1 MAAAIES
8 TGRSSS
14 ENILTEVRKFLRGAS
29 NERPMGRESHTKS
42 ALYLLQTLP
51 TARFAVL
58 EHLCSVFDE
67 AVSEHLMQL
76 MLNNSENPVDENRG
90 HLDGVIQDAC
100 GVLFNFIKTGPQAWA
115 PIISSWSLELLGQI
129 SQKYAS
135 HRVVPHA
142 NSLNE
147 LLQLWMTCTPT
158 KSLMEVATECFAA
171 MIQGAPDTCVDALL
185 EASVKYSP
193 HFDWVVAHIGSCFP
207 DTIITRV
214 LMCGLKDFCHN
225 GGRSADMEMM
235 SEERIPKMA
244 SVVGILGHL
253 ASKHSQEIRQALMK
267 LFEDSLNTN
276 SDTLKVTTV
285 PFLLQ
290 LASMSPMLL
299 QILTTDLIQAL
310 TPSVLNKL
318 SSQFAN
324 WKGSSS
330 HEYESFLTL
339 VIHLITMIDVGSYQ
353 VLQFFLNMA
362 EPREKPGVEAP
373 NTEVQQTCA
382 VLLNRL
388 VTELQ
393 RAVFHRHRDGKSDV
407 PLLASLTPQAILI
420 TEMLLNSQGQKAECL
435 VKLLSFVGLYN
446 GEDCTAEILAYI
458 ITESKEWH
466 QLKRFLELQLVKEVR
481 LGDILGR
488 TTCKL
493 MAYLQPPIVYCP
505 QRLLKNVLIL
515 LQRESKTENNSVIRS
530 TLLFYMRENWESLI
544 PLLSHTDLTVTMTT
558 LKILEIVCLTRPMS
572 SVSAIR
578 VSSALIIV
586 FFKSLELT
594 DPHEAQLSVR
604 VCKQCL
610 HQLCHHSFTQC
621 ILLRFL
627 LEGLTNRDTSFLF
640 GAKRRTSDQTQHR
653 DQHPKVSLLEENSKL
668 GTTLTLP
675 RSQSSVFHAGII
687 GSGLRSRSSGTGL
700 LQEHVK
706 RNKRCLL
713 DILHTC
719 SRQNFHHNV
728 DVAMETDAVHSVPL
742 RAKVRPLTL
751 SGDLCRMI
759 GSLVTE
765 LTTPDVLYNNRFW
778 PEEDSLRF
786 TVERDLYV
794 WKVFEE
800 NPVLWDVIELFSGN
814 SLAMCRC
821 SPVLKSLVA
830 ALMNHFE
837 CSRLPHANDTP
848 KQNES
853 ACRLIHCLSRSL
865 LLPDPLKYVSELFAL
880 VTSYE
885 AYLILL
891 AVWKYMKENPPT
903 EDPEEAKR
911 RVCETRHTDVVR
923 AILHSNIDK
932 MGHLFFRFFKE

>member
-8 TGRSSS
+8 TERSSS
-14 ENILTEVRKFLRGAS
+14 ETILNEVRKFLRGTSKEHAT
-29 NERPMGRESHTKS
+29 GRESYTKS

-67 AVSEHLMQL
+67 AVNEHLMRL
-76 MLNNSENPVDENRG
+76 LLNSENPVDENHS

-100 GVLFNFIKTGPQAWA
+100 GVLYNFIRTGPQAWA
-115 PIISSWSLELLGQI
+115 PIISSWSLKLLGQI
-129 SQKYAS
+129 SQEYAT
-135 HRVVPHA
+135 HRMVPHA

-171 MIQGAPDTCVDALL
+171 MIQGAPDSCVDALL

-253 ASKHSQEIRQALMK
+253 ASKHSQEIRLALMK
-267 LFEDSLNTN
+267 LFEDSIHTK

-299 QILTTDLIQAL
+299 QILTTDFIQSL
-310 TPSVLNKL
+310 TPTVLNKL

-324 WKGSSS
+324 WKASNA
-330 HEYESFLTL
+330 HEYESFLSL

-362 EPREKPGVEAP
+362 EPQEKPRVEMP
-373 NTEVQQTCA
+373 NAEVRQTCV

-393 RAVFHRHRDGKSDV
+393 RAVFHRQRDGKSDV
-407 PLLASLTPQAILI
+407 PLLASLTPQATHI
-420 TEMLLNSQGQKAECL
+420 TEMLLNSQGHKAECL
-435 VKLLSFVGLYN
+435 VKLLSFIGLYN

-515 LQRESKTENNSVIRS
+515 LQQESKARDNTVIRS

-544 PLLSHTDLTVTMTT
+544 PLLSHTDLSVTMTT
-558 LKILEIVCLTRPMS
+558 LKILEIVGLTRPTS

-578 VSSALIIV
+578 ISSALVIV
-586 FFKSLELT
+586 FFKSIELT
-594 DPHEAQLSVR
+594 DSHKAQRSVQ

-610 HQLCHHSFTQC
+610 HQLCHHSFVQC
-621 ILLRFL
+621 VLLRFL
-627 LEGLTNRDTSFLF
+627 LEGLTNRDTCFLF
-640 GAKRRTSDQTQHR
+640 GAKMLTGDQTDR
-653 DQHPKVSLLEENSKL
+653 KDQHPKVSLLEENNKH

-675 RSQSSVFHAGII
+675 HSQSSVFHAGII
-687 GSGLRSRSSGTGL
+687 GSGLRSRSSGTCL
-700 LQEHVK
+700 SKDHVN

-719 SRQNFHHNV
+719 SGQNVNHSPNV
-728 DVAMETDAVHSVPL
+728 TMETDTVHSDLPHN
-742 RAKVRPLTL
+742 KVRPLTL

-759 GSLVTE
+759 GSLITE

-794 WKVFEE
+794 WKVFDE
-800 NPVLWDVIELFSGN
+800 NPVLWDVTELYSGN

-821 SPVLKSLVA
+821 SPVLKSLMA

-837 CSRLPHANDTP
+837 CSRLSRARDTP

-865 LLPDPLKYVSELFAL
+865 LLPYPLKYVSELFPL

-885 AYLILL
+885 AYLLLL

-903 EDPEEAKR
+903 EDPEETKR
-911 RVCETRHTDVVR
+911 RVCETRHTDIVR
-923 AILHSNIDK
+923 AIFHSNIDK

>member
-1 MAAAIES
+1 M
-8 TGRSSS
+8 
-14 ENILTEVRKFLRGAS
+14 
-29 NERPMGRESHTKS
+29 
-42 ALYLLQTLP
+42 
-51 TARFAVL
+51 
-58 EHLCSVFDE
+58 
-67 AVSEHLMQL
+67 
-76 MLNNSENPVDENRG
+76 
-90 HLDGVIQDAC
+90 
-100 GVLFNFIKTGPQAWA
+100 
-115 PIISSWSLELLGQI
+115 
-129 SQKYAS
+129 
-135 HRVVPHA
+135 VPHA

-171 MIQGAPDTCVDALL
+171 MIQGAPDSCVDALL

-214 LMCGLKDFCHN
+214 LMCGLKDFCQN

-235 SEERIPKMA
+235 AEERIPKMA

-253 ASKHSQEIRQALMK
+253 ASKHSPEIRAALMK
-267 LFEDSLNTN
+267 LFDDSLHTQ

-318 SSQFAN
+318 SDQFAN
-324 WKGSSS
+324 WKESSS
-330 HEYESFLTL
+330 HEYESFLSL

-353 VLQFFLNMA
+353 VLQFFLNIA
-362 EPREKPGVEAP
+362 QPQEKTGEEVP
-373 NTEVQQTCA
+373 NKEVQETCA

-393 RAVFHRHRDGKSDV
+393 RAVFHRHREGKSDV
-407 PLLASLTPQAILI
+407 PLLASLTPEAIHI
-420 TEMLLNSQGQKAECL
+420 TEMLLNSKGQKAECL

-458 ITESKEWH
+458 ITESREWH

-488 TTCKL
+488 TTSKL

-515 LQRESKTENNSVIRS
+515 LQQENKTENNLKVIRS

-544 PLLSHTDLTVTMTT
+544 ALLSHTDLTVIMTT
-558 LKILEIVCLTRPMS
+558 LKILEIVGLSRPIS

-578 VSSALIIV
+578 ISSALVIV

-594 DPHEAQLSVR
+594 DAHKAQRSVR

-610 HQLCHHSFTQC
+610 RQLCHHSFVQC
-621 ILLRFL
+621 IVLRFL

-640 GAKRRTSDQTQHR
+640 GAKKVIRDQTER
-653 DQHPKVSLLEENSKL
+653 KDQYPKVSLLEENSKH

-687 GSGLRSRSSGTGL
+687 GSGLRSRSSGTTPLVQG
-700 LQEHVK
+700 HVS

-719 SRQNFHHNV
+719 SRQNDNHNI
-728 DVAMETDAVHSVPL
+728 DNNMETDPSHSDSPKN
-742 RAKVRPLTL
+742 KVRPLTL

-759 GSLVTE
+759 GSLITE

-794 WKVFEE
+794 WKVFDE
-800 NPVLWDVIELFSGN
+800 NPVLWDVIELYSGN

-837 CSRLPHANDTP
+837 CSRLQEACDTP

-853 ACRLIHCLSRSL
+853 ACRLVNCLSRSL
-865 LLPDPLKYVSELFAL
+865 LLPDPLKYVSELFPL
-880 VTSYE
+880 VSSYE
-885 AYLILL
+885 AYLLLL

-911 RVCETRHTDVVR
+911 RVCETRHTDIVR

>member
-14 ENILTEVRKFLRGAS
+14 ETILNEVRKFLRGAS
-29 NERPMGRESHTKS
+29 KEQSMGRESYTKS

-67 AVSEHLMQL
+67 AVNDHLMRL
-76 MLNNSENPVDENRG
+76 LLNNSENPVDESHG
-90 HLDGVIQDAC
+90 SLDGVIQDAC
-100 GVLFNFIKTGPQAWA
+100 GVLYNFIRTGPQAWA

-135 HRVVPHA
+135 HRMVPHA

-171 MIQGAPDTCVDALL
+171 MIQGAPDSCVDALL

-214 LMCGLKDFCHN
+214 LMCGLKDFCQN
-225 GGRSADMEMM
+225 GGKTADLEMM

-253 ASKHSQEIRQALMK
+253 ASKHSQEIRLALMK
-267 LFEDSLNTN
+267 LFEDSIHTQ

-299 QILTTDLIQAL
+299 QILTTDLIQGL
-310 TPSVLNKL
+310 TPNVLNKL

-324 WKGSSS
+324 WKGSNL
-330 HEYESFLTL
+330 HEYESFLSL

-362 EPREKPGVEAP
+362 DPQEKPGTEMP
-373 NTEVQQTCA
+373 NAEVRQTCA

-393 RAVFHRHRDGKSDV
+393 RAVFHRQRDGKSDV
-407 PLLASLTPQAILI
+407 PLLASLTPQAINI
-420 TEMLLNSQGQKAECL
+420 TDMLLNSQGHRAECL
-435 VKLLSFVGLYN
+435 VKLLSFIGLYN

-458 ITESKEWH
+458 ITESKEWN

-505 QRLLKNVLIL
+505 QRLLKNVLTL
-515 LQRESKTENNSVIRS
+515 LQQENKARENKVIRS

-544 PLLSHTDLTVTMTT
+544 PLLSHTDLTVTMKT
-558 LKILEIVCLTRPMS
+558 LQILEIVGLTRPMS

-578 VSSALIIV
+578 MSSALVIV

-594 DPHEAQLSVR
+594 DAHKAQRSVQ

-610 HQLCHHSFTQC
+610 LQLCHHSFIQC

-627 LEGLTNRDTSFLF
+627 LEGITNTDTSLLF
-640 GAKRRTSDQTQHR
+640 GAKPSSGDEHR
-653 DQHPKVSLLEENSKL
+653 DQNPKVSLLVENSKH

-675 RSQSSVFHAGII
+675 RSQSSVFHAGVI
-687 GSGLRSRSSGTGL
+687 GSGLRSRSSGTCL
-700 LQEHVK
+700 SQVHVK

-719 SRQNFHHNV
+719 SRHNSDNNV
-728 DVAMETDAVHSVPL
+728 DVTMETDTVQSHPF
-742 RAKVRPLTL
+742 RDKVRPLTL
-751 SGDLCRMI
+751 SDDLCRMI
-759 GSLVTE
+759 GSLITE
-765 LTTPDVLYNNRFW
+765 LTTPDVLYNNIRFW

-800 NPVLWDVIELFSGN
+800 NPVLWDVIELYSGN

-821 SPVLKSLVA
+821 SPVLKSLMA

-837 CSRLPHANDTP
+837 CSRLLRACDTP
-848 KQNES
+848 KQNEC
-853 ACRLIHCLSRSL
+853 ACRLIHCLSRSS
-865 LLPDPLKYVSELFAL
+865 LLPYPLKYVSELFAL
-880 VTSYE
+880 VSSYE
-885 AYLILL
+885 AYLLLL